1 MNKLERNYLILRRFW
16 IGALKCTP
24 EEVDKYCDIMWSVE
38 AVRDKIRNDYI
49 NTNLRESINE

>member
-16 IGALKCTP
+16 IGALRCTP

-38 AVRDKIRNDYI
+38 AVRDKIQNDYI
-49 NTNLRESINE
+49 NTNLTEII